1 MPLTYAI
8 DFGTSNSLLGAADQD
23 KPVPPIP
30 LDPTAVDPTVM
41 RTLLYFPSQNK
52 VFYGAQALSKYVEN
66 YGEGRLIRSIKKH
79 LPMRSFIGTYIEDR
93 PFNLEDL
100 IGFFL
105 HEMRKRANRHF
116 NQDVDRV
123 ILGRPAR
130 FSPDDAEDRF
140 AQDRLE
146 IAAKK
151 AGFKFVDFLPEP
163 IAAACEF
170 RQTLREGEEKIVF
183 VGDFGGGTSDFT
195 VMKMRKGLYNPSD
208 VLSIGG
214 VAKAG
219 DALDGSV
226 MRCRVSEYFG
236 SHVAFQVPFSSNVL
250 KMPAHLIDKICSPAD
265 ISVLMKRDVMEFL
278 KNVEKWAKTEQDK
291 EKMKHLFTL
300 IEDGLGFS
308 LFEAIEKS
316 KKELSKQNSAPIL
329 FDYPGVK
336 INESMQRTEFEQ
348 YIQSQVKN
356 IFECMDETIQAAGIK
371 YENVDLV
378 CMTGGTAYVPAIR
391 EELVKR
397 FGKEK
402 IQERKHFHS
411 VVEGLVQ
418 RAQEL

>member
-8 DFGTSNSLLGAADQD
+8 DFGTSNSLLGAADSD
-23 KPVPPIP
+23 TTHLPIP

-41 RTLLYFPSQNK
+41 RTLLYFPNQNK
-52 VFYGAQALSKYVEN
+52 VFYGAEALTKYTEN

-79 LPMRSFIGTYIEDR
+79 LPQRSFIGTYIEDR
-93 PFNLEDL
+93 PMNLEDL
-100 IGFFL
+100 IGYFL

-123 ILGRPAR
+123 VLGRPAR
-130 FSPDDAEDRF
+130 FSADDGEDRF

-151 AGFKFVDFLPEP
+151 AGFKWVEFMPEP

-170 RQTLREGEEKIVF
+170 RQTLTNEKIVF

-195 VMKMRKGLYNPSD
+195 VMRMRKGKYDPSD

-214 VAKAG
+214 IAKAG
-219 DALDGSV
+219 DVLDGSV
-226 MRCRVSEYFG
+226 MRNRLSPYFG
-236 SHVAFQVPFSSNVL
+236 SEVAFQVPFSSNIL
-250 KMPAHLIDKICSPAD
+250 KMPIHLMEKLCSPAD
-265 ISVLMKRDVMEFL
+265 VSILMKRDVIEFL

-291 EKMKHLFTL
+291 EKIKHLFTL

-308 LFEAIEKS
+308 VFESIEKA
-316 KKELSKQNSAPIL
+316 KRELSNAVSTKL
-329 FDYPGVK
+329 TFDYPGIKISENVK
-336 INESMQRTEFEQ
+336 RGEFDGYIHPHVVAIVESMDKT
-348 YIQSQVKN
+348 IKN
-356 IFECMDETIQAAGIK
+356 AGLTPNDI
-371 YENVDLV
+371 DLV

-391 EELVKR
+391 EELIKR
-397 FGKEK
+397 FGLDK

-411 VVEGLVQ
+411 VVEGLAQ
-418 RAQEL
+418 RAREL